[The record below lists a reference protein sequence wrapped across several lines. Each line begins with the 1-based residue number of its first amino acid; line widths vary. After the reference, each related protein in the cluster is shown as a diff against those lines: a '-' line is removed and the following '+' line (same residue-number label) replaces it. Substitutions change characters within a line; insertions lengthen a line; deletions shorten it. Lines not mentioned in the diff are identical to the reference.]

1 MIIYTGIP
9 YYSLQQLKQWSST
22 NMAFKNINTAIKQEV
37 GRIAGVQH
45 KAWGIRNPSNQ
56 NSVFMKP
63 MEFKEWLVK
72 GMNYQN
78 AKYGTTFETVCP
90 GLMRI
95 KVPGQVAK
103 LRTLEDFK
111 REHKQYEEEYYL

>member
-1 MIIYTGIP
+1 
-9 YYSLQQLKQWSST
+9 
-22 NMAFKNINTAIKQEV
+22 MAFKNINTATDQIL
-37 GRIAGVQH
+37 GRVAGCQH
-45 KAWGIRNPSNQ
+45 HAWGIRNPSGQ
-56 NSVFMKP
+56 KSVFMTP
-63 MEFKEWLVK
+63 MKFNEWLVK

-78 AKYGTTFETVCP
+78 QIHGTTFETVCP

-95 KVPGQVAK
+95 IAPGKVPM